1 MDYSLKQ
8 VDREV
13 WLAIQGELERQQFH
27 LELIA
32 SENYCTPAVLEA
44 QGSVLTN
51 KYAEGY
57 PNKRYYSGCDN
68 VDTVERLAMERAK
81 KLFGAEHVNVQPHSG
96 SQANMAVYFAALS
109 PEHKVLGMDIRH
121 GGHLTHGF
129 KKNFSGQ
136 IYEAAT
142 YGVDRETK
150 LLDYDAIMEK
160 ARSFRPDLIIAGASA
175 YSRTIDFA
183 KFKEIA
189 DEVGALL
196 LVDMAHIAGLI
207 AGKQHPDPV
216 PYADFVTSTTHKT
229 LGGPRGGFILCK
241 SKYAA
246 KIDQMVFP
254 GMQGGPLMHI
264 IAAKA
269 VSFKDAM
276 TDEFRDRQRQ
286 TVINARALAQEL
298 MNRGYEVITG
308 GTDNHLFLLDLT
320 NKDISGR
327 DAQECLAQVGVYVNK
342 NLIPFDER
350 GAFETSGIRLGSAA
364 ATTRGMK
371 EQEMAS
377 IAGWID
383 RVLSSPWD
391 EDVKKNVKKEVAD
404 FCAAFPV
411 YENGT
416 VYAPLLEGLP
426 AEKS

>member
-1 MDYSLKQ
+1 MDSLKQ
-8 VDREV
+8 VDREI
-13 WLAIQGELERQQFH
+13 WQAIKEEVERQQCH

-68 VDTVERLAMERAK
+68 VDVVERLAIERAK

-96 SQANMAVYFAALS
+96 SQANMAVYFAALT
-109 PEHKVLGMDIRH
+109 PEHRVLGMDITH

-129 KKNFSGQ
+129 SKNFSGQ

-142 YGVDRETK
+142 YGVDRDTK
-150 LLDYDAIMEK
+150 LLDYEVIMEK
-160 ARSFRPDLIIAGASA
+160 ARSFQPDLIIAGASA
-175 YSRTIDFA
+175 YSRAIDFS
-183 KFKEIA
+183 KFGEIA
-189 DEVGALL
+189 EEVGALL
-196 LVDMAHIAGLI
+196 MVDMAHIAGLI

-216 PYADFVTSTTHKT
+216 PYADFVTSTNHKT

-241 SKYAA
+241 AKYAA
-246 KIDQMVFP
+246 KIDQKVFP

-269 VSFKDAM
+269 VSFKEALSDGFC
-276 TDEFRDRQRQ
+276 ERQRQ
-286 TVINARALAQEL
+286 TVANARAMAQGL
-298 MNRGYEVITG
+298 INRGYDVITG

-320 NKDISGR
+320 NKDVNGR
-327 DAQECLAQVGVYVNK
+327 DAQEYLAAVGIYVNK

-350 GAFETSGIRLGSAA
+350 GPFDTSGIRIGSAA

-371 EQEMAS
+371 EQEMDC

-383 RVLSSPWD
+383 RALTSPWD
-391 EDVKKNVKKEVAD
+391 EEVKKAVQKEVTD

-411 YENGT
+411 YQKITMPG
-416 VYAPLLEGLP
+416 PLLEEGP
-426 AEKS
+426 STEK

>member
-1 MDYSLKQ
+1 MDSLKQ

-13 WLAIQGELERQQFH
+13 WQAIQDELERQQFH

-32 SENYCTPAVLEA
+32 SENYCTPAVLEV

-57 PNKRYYSGCDN
+57 PSKRYYSGCDN
-68 VDTVERLAMERAK
+68 VDVVERLAMERAK
-81 KLFGAEHVNVQPHSG
+81 RLFGAEHANVQPHSG
-96 SQANMAVYFAALS
+96 SQANMAVYFAALT
-109 PEHKVLGMDIRH
+109 PEHRVLGMDITH

-150 LLDYDAIMEK
+150 LLDYEAIMEK
-160 ARSFRPDLIIAGASA
+160 ARTFQPDLIIAGASA
-175 YSRTIDFA
+175 YSRAIDFA
-183 KFKEIA
+183 KFREIA
-189 DEVGALL
+189 DDVGALL
-196 LVDMAHIAGLI
+196 MVDMAHIAGLI

-241 SKYAA
+241 AKYAA
-246 KIDQMVFP
+246 KIDQKVFP

-269 VSFKDAM
+269 VGFKEAL
-276 TDEFRDRQRQ
+276 TDGFRERQRQ
-286 TVINARALAQEL
+286 TVANARALAQEL
-298 MNRGYEVITG
+298 MNRGYDVITG

-327 DAQECLAQVGVYVNK
+327 DAQGCLSEVGIYVNK

-350 GAFETSGIRLGSAA
+350 GAFETSGIRVGSAA

-371 EQEMAS
+371 EQEMVT
-377 IAGWID
+377 IGGWID
-383 RVLSSPWD
+383 RVLSAPWD
-391 EDVKKNVKKEVAD
+391 DELKKSVKKEVTD
-404 FCAAFPV
+404 FCASFPV

-416 VYAPLLEGLP
+416 ISAPLLEGLP
-426 AEKS
+426 TEKS

>member
-109 PEHKVLGMDIRH
+109 PEHKVLGMDIRQ

-391 EDVKKNVKKEVAD
+391 EDVKKDVKKEVAD

>member
-269 VSFKDAM
+269 VGFKDAM

>member
-269 VSFKDAM
+269 VGFKDAM

-364 ATTRGMK
+364 ATTPGMK

>member
-1 MDYSLKQ
+1 MDSLKQ
-8 VDREV
+8 VDQEV
-13 WLAIQGELERQQFH
+13 WQALKGEMERQRFH

-57 PNKRYYSGCDN
+57 PHKRYYSGCDN
-68 VDTVERLAMERAK
+68 VDVVERLAMERAK
-81 KLFGAEHVNVQPHSG
+81 KLFGAEHANVQPHSG
-96 SQANMAVYFAALS
+96 SQANMAVYFAAIS

-150 LLDYDAIMEK
+150 LLDYDAIMKK
-160 ARSFRPDLIIAGASA
+160 ARDFQPDLIIAGASA
-175 YSRTIDFA
+175 YSRSIDFA

-189 DEVGALL
+189 DDVGALL
-196 LVDMAHIAGLI
+196 MVDMAHIAGLI
-207 AGKQHPDPV
+207 AGKVHPDPV
-216 PYADFVTSTTHKT
+216 PHADFVTSTTHKT

-241 SKYAA
+241 AKYAA

-269 VSFKDAM
+269 VCFKEAM
-276 TDEFRDRQRQ
+276 TEEFLERQRQ
-286 TVINARALAQEL
+286 TVANARALAKEL
-298 MNRGYEVITG
+298 TNRGYEVLTG

-327 DAQECLAQVGVYVNK
+327 DAQESLSDVGIYVNK

-350 GAFETSGIRLGSAA
+350 GAFETSGIRVGSAA

-377 IAGWID
+377 IAEWID
-383 RVLSSPWD
+383 RVLSAPWD
-391 EDVKKNVKKEVAD
+391 DEVKKNVNKEVAE
-404 FCAAFPV
+404 FCASFPI
-411 YENGT
+411 YENET
-416 VYAPLLEGLP
+416 ISTHLLEGLP
-426 AEKS
+426 TEKS

>member
-1 MDYSLKQ
+1 MDSLKQ
-8 VDREV
+8 VDHEV
-13 WLAIQGELERQQFH
+13 WQAIQGELERQRFH

-44 QGSVLTN
+44 QGSVFTN

-68 VDTVERLAMERAK
+68 VDKVEHLATDRAK
-81 KLFGAEHVNVQPHSG
+81 KLFGAEHANVQPHSG
-96 SQANMAVYFAALS
+96 SQANMAVYFAALT

-150 LLDYDAIMEK
+150 LLDYDAVMEK
-160 ARSFRPDLIIAGASA
+160 ARSFQPDLIIAGASA
-175 YSRTIDFA
+175 YSRAIDFA
-183 KFKEIA
+183 KFREIA
-189 DEVGALL
+189 DDVGALL
-196 LVDMAHIAGLI
+196 MVDMAHICGLI

-216 PYADFVTSTTHKT
+216 PCADFVTSTTHKT

-241 SKYAA
+241 AKYAA

-269 VSFKDAM
+269 VCFKEAM
-276 TDEFRDRQRQ
+276 TDEFRERQRQ
-286 TVINARALAQEL
+286 TVANARALAREL
-298 MNRGYEVITG
+298 INIGYDVITG

-327 DAQECLAQVGVYVNK
+327 DAQECLSDVGIYVNK

-350 GAFETSGIRLGSAA
+350 GAFETSGIRIGSAA

-371 EQEMAS
+371 EQEMAV

-383 RVLSSPWD
+383 RVLSAPWD
-391 EDVKKNVKKEVAD
+391 DEVKKGVKKEVAD
-404 FCAAFPV
+404 FCASFPI
-411 YENGT
+411 YEDET
-416 VYAPLLEGLP
+416 VSAPLLEGLP
-426 AEKS
+426 TEKS

>member
-1 MDYSLKQ
+1 MDSLKQ

-13 WLAIQGELERQQFH
+13 WQAIQDELERQQFH

-32 SENYCTPAVLEA
+32 SENYCTPAVLEV

-68 VDTVERLAMERAK
+68 VDVVERLAMERAK
-81 KLFGAEHVNVQPHSG
+81 RLFGAEHANVQPHSG
-96 SQANMAVYFAALS
+96 SQANMAVYFAALT
-109 PEHKVLGMDIRH
+109 PEHRVLGMDITH

-150 LLDYDAIMEK
+150 LLDYEAIMEK
-160 ARSFRPDLIIAGASA
+160 ARTFQPDLIIAGASA
-175 YSRTIDFA
+175 YSRAIDFA
-183 KFKEIA
+183 KFREIA
-189 DEVGALL
+189 DDVGALL
-196 LVDMAHIAGLI
+196 MVDMAHIAGLI

-241 SKYAA
+241 AKYAA
-246 KIDQMVFP
+246 KIDQKVFP

-269 VSFKDAM
+269 VGFKEAL
-276 TDEFRDRQRQ
+276 TDGFRERQRQ
-286 TVINARALAQEL
+286 TVANARALAQEL
-298 MNRGYEVITG
+298 MNRGYDVITG

-327 DAQECLAQVGVYVNK
+327 DAQGCLSEVGIYVNK

-350 GAFETSGIRLGSAA
+350 GAFETSGIRVGSAA

-371 EQEMAS
+371 EQEMVT
-377 IAGWID
+377 IGGWID
-383 RVLSSPWD
+383 RVLSAPWD
-391 EDVKKNVKKEVAD
+391 DELKKSVKKEVTD
-404 FCAAFPV
+404 FCASFPV

-416 VYAPLLEGLP
+416 ISAPLLEGLP
-426 AEKS
+426 TEKS

>member
-13 WLAIQGELERQQFH
+13 WQAIQGELERQQFH

-68 VDTVERLAMERAK
+68 VDTVEHLAIERAK

-96 SQANMAVYFAALS
+96 SQANMAVYFAALT

-136 IYEAAT
+136 IYDAAT

-150 LLDYDAIMEK
+150 LLNYDAIMEK
-160 ARSFRPDLIIAGASA
+160 ARSFRPDLLIAGASA
-175 YSRTIDFA
+175 YSRAIDFA

-350 GAFETSGIRLGSAA
+350 GAFETSGVRLGSAA

-391 EDVKKNVKKEVAD
+391 EDVKKGVKKEVAD

>member
-81 KLFGAEHVNVQPHSG
+81 KLFGAEHVNVHAPSG

-109 PEHKVLGMDIRH
+109 PEHKVLGMDIRQ

>member
-1 MDYSLKQ
+1 MDALRR
-8 VDREV
+8 VDEEV
-13 WLAIQGELERQQFH
+13 WQAIRGEIERQLFH

-57 PNKRYYSGCDN
+57 PDKRYYSGCDN
-68 VDTVERLAMERAK
+68 VDVVERLAIERAK

-96 SQANMAVYFAALS
+96 SQANMAVYFAALT
-109 PEHKVLGMDIRH
+109 PEHKILGMNINH

-129 KKNFSGQ
+129 RKNFSGQ

-150 LLDYDAIMEK
+150 LLDYDVIMDK
-160 ARSFRPDLIIAGASA
+160 ARSFQPDLIIAGASA
-175 YSRTIDFA
+175 YSRVIDFT
-183 KFKEIA
+183 KFREIA
-189 DEVGALL
+189 DDVGALL
-196 LVDMAHIAGLI
+196 MVDMAHIAGLI

-216 PYADFVTSTTHKT
+216 PHADFVTSTTHKT
-229 LGGPRGGFILCK
+229 LGGPRGGFVLCK

-269 VSFKDAM
+269 VSFKEAM
-276 TDEFRDRQRQ
+276 TDEFRERQKQ
-286 TVINARALAQEL
+286 TVANARALAQEL
-298 MNRGYEVITG
+298 INRGFDVPTG
-308 GTDNHLFLLDLT
+308 GTDNHLFLVDLT

-327 DAQECLAQVGVYVNK
+327 DAQDCLSDVGIYVNK

-350 GAFETSGIRLGSAA
+350 GAFETSGIRIGAAA

-371 EQEMAS
+371 EQEMQT
-377 IAGWID
+377 IAAWID
-383 RVLSSPWD
+383 RVVSAPRDD
-391 EDVKKNVKKEVAD
+391 EVKKCVNKEVRD
-404 FCAAFPV
+404 FCASFPI
-411 YENGT
+411 YENEA
-416 VYAPLLEGLP
+416 VSAPLLESVP
-426 AEKS
+426 TEES